1 MDIPKDGRARNRPNG
16 GKGRPKGTP
25 NKTTRTAKEAIALA
39 AEGLGGTERL
49 IAWAQEDPLNERAFW
64 SSIYPKLLP
73 LQLTGEGGGPVQTQS
88 TLNVAGLNTDQLRA
102 IASIAVDAG

>member
-1 MDIPKDGRARNRPNG
+1 MSNAGAFKKGEKRPG
-16 GKGRPKGTP
+16 QGRPKGSLSRHTVA
-25 NKTTRTAKEAIALA
+25 AKDAIQAA
-39 AEGLGGTERL
+39 AEGLGGTDRL

-88 TLNVAGLNTDQLRA
+88 VLNVSGLNTEQLRA
-102 IASIAVDAG
+102 IASIAVNAG